1 MVPERR
7 ARRPCL
13 ERRKRL
19 CSSSRSERSLPGRRA
34 RAAKSRPA
42 RQRDSG
48 LAHIKRQQ
56 RNDTRCGSLPQS
68 GRDGPIQQKTPLAVQ
83 HLCFPE
89 AHGREMT
96 ATAFGQPVQGAPAG
110 DGEALAPQQP
120 PDPDRGVERNLHRR
134 ASTAWASSTESSG
147 SIANTLDPLYSS
159 QGRWLGEVLPFS
171 QRNGQFQPQ

>member
-1 MVPERR
+1 MVPERQ

-19 CSSSRSERSLPGRRA
+19 CSSTRSERSLPGRRA

-48 LAHIKRQQ
+48 FAHIKRQQ
-56 RNDTRCGSLPQS
+56 RNDTRSGSLPQP
-68 GRDGPIQQKTPLAVQ
+68 GRDGPIQRKTPLAVQ
-83 HLCFPE
+83 HLRFPE

-96 ATAFGQPVQGAPAG
+96 ATAFGQPIQGAPVG
-110 DGEALAPQQP
+110 DGEALAAQQP
-120 PDPDRGVERNLHRR
+120 ADPDRGVERNLHRR
-134 ASTAWASSTESSG
+134 ASIAQASSTGSSG
-147 SIANTLDPLYSS
+147 SIANTPDPRSFS

-171 QRNGQFQPQ
+171 QRYGQFQLR